1 MYYKG
6 IFSIESKKI
15 NNELSNKTQYL
26 CLQLDSLN
34 KIRCLKNYSLY
45 LKLIVLLPADISL
58 NPWSNRTNHQLTEN
72 LKVFKNRG
80 LHFIHLNINSLLS
93 KIDELR
99 EIVPKSIKCE
109 SCWNYWIETRWPNK
123 RDRNTKGGRVVW
135 YVNNK
140 ICLNVKN
147 FISNEL

>member
-15 NNELSNKTQYL
+15 NNELSNKTQHL

-45 LKLIVLLPADISL
+45 LKLIVLLSADISL

-80 LHFIHLNINSLLS
+80 LHCIHLNINSLLS

-109 SCWNYWIETRWPNK
+109 SCWNY
-123 RDRNTKGGRVVW
+123 
-135 YVNNK
+135 
-140 ICLNVKN
+140 
-147 FISNEL
+147 